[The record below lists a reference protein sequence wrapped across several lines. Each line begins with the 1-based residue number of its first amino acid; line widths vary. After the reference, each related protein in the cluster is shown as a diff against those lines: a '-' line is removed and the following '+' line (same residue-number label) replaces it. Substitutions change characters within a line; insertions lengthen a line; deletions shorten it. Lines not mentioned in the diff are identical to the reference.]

1 MRSQGAW
8 TGISIEDGASGK
20 GRANCERPVSI
31 GWLFSTP
38 HPDYVALYFSIKSSQ
53 LHLHQTST
61 SRPCPALA
69 PPLPRPCPG
78 TVLRDC
84 CTETRPKTHQNWRL
98 PYSSKQTHP
107 TLVPPFPPFPPL
119 LAAPAGTLMGPPLR
133 PISIFS
139 DKGWEGWGTFCTV
152 GYTETRPTKS

>member
-38 HPDYVALYFSIKSSQ
+38 HPDYVALYLGIKIITTASPPNKHVPPFPP
-53 LHLHQTST
+53 L
-61 SRPCPALA
+61 SRPS
-69 PPLPRPCPG
+69 RPCPG

-98 PYSSKQTHP
+98 PYCTKQTRP

-139 DKGWEGWGTFCTV
+139 DKGWEGWDTFCTV
-152 GYTETRPTKS
+152 CYTETRPTKS